1 VIQIVSGGPF
11 IYNPNTTIERKWSV
25 SVDLVMDFNSRENKP
40 DGRTAYDEP
49 SIKQLGNS
57 PPTTTAST
65 ESWNPKT
72 GAYNFTLEKTYI

>member
-1 VIQIVSGGPF
+1 
-11 IYNPNTTIERKWSV
+11 
-25 SVDLVMDFNSRENKP
+25 MDFNSRANKP

-49 SIKQLGNS
+49 SITQLSNS
-57 PPTTTAST
+57 PPTITAST